1 MRNVICIV
9 LFLLVLTS
17 HARAAELPE
26 DLTDALPDQA
36 AEWMEEIPED
46 DFAGGVTGILEQMGN
61 EAGDIVRQRVR
72 GAAGVLVAVVLVVAV
87 AARLLRKLFHFAG
100 FGIADIVLGVA
111 LSVVKYLL
119 VLSVL
124 VAAFDRLN
132 ADYTLAD
139 RQTIGQ
145 SRSYGPLLR
154 LSEMLPPL
162 LEEVSDRLPRTDA
175 AAATEA
181 PGAEKTDE
189 NDG

>member
-72 GAAGVLVAVVLVVAV
+72 GAAGVLVAVVLC
-87 AARLLRKLFHFAG
+87 
-100 FGIADIVLGVA
+100 GILEGAFQGIGGKASPFLPMVGA
-111 LSVVKYLL
+111 LSV
-119 VLSVL
+119 
-124 VAAFDRLN
+124 
-132 ADYTLAD
+132 TL
-139 RQTIGQ
+139 
-145 SRSYGPLLR
+145 
-154 LSEMLPPL
+154 
-162 LEEVSDRLPRTDA
+162 
-175 AAATEA
+175 
-181 PGAEKTDE
+181 
-189 NDG
+189 

>member
-72 GAAGVLVAVVLVVAV
+72 GRQGCWW
-87 AARLLRKLFHFAG
+87 
-100 FGIADIVLGVA
+100 
-111 LSVVKYLL
+111 SWC
-119 VLSVL
+119 S
-124 VAAFDRLN
+124 AAFWR
-132 ADYTLAD
+132 
-139 RQTIGQ
+139 GH
-145 SRSYGPLLR
+145 SRGSAESR
-154 LSEMLPPL
+154 
-162 LEEVSDRLPRTDA
+162 PRFC
-175 AAATEA
+175 
-181 PGAEKTDE
+181 PW
-189 NDG
+189 